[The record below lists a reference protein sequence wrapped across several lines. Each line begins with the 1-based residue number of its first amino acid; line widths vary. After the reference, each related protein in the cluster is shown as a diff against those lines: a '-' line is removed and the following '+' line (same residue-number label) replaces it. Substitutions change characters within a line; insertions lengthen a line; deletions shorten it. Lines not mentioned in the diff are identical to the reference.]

1 MKPKD
6 IEIHVDDIKK
16 LEKEIEKKEDSDME
30 LEEGEIQPPEDFIP
44 IHNTKN
50 LRSLLR
56 QRNQMSSSDEDEPDE
71 NTMEIDDVSASS
83 SDEEARWERHLVERG
98 ISGPV
103 VHHSTTEET
112 SQYSIDLIL
121 ILCIVQPQ
129 EVYSIV
135 SQEHVIKRLS
145 NVLNDLRLNY
155 DEVY

>member
-6 IEIHVDDIKK
+6 IELHVDDIKK
-16 LEKEIEKKEDSDME
+16 LEKEIEKKQDNDME

-44 IHNTKN
+44 IHNTKS

-56 QRNQMSSSDEDEPDE
+56 QRNQMNSSDEDEPDE

-112 SQYSIDLIL
+112 TQYCIDLIL
-121 ILCIVQPQ
+121 I
-129 EVYSIV
+129 Y
-135 SQEHVIKRLS
+135 
-145 NVLNDLRLNY
+145 Y
-155 DEVY
+155 

>member
-6 IEIHVDDIKK
+6 IELHVDDIKK
-16 LEKEIEKKEDSDME
+16 LEKEIEKKQDNDME

-44 IHNTKN
+44 IHNTKS

>member
-56 QRNQMSSSDEDEPDE
+56 QRNQMSSSDE
-71 NTMEIDDVSASS
+71 
-83 SDEEARWERHLVERG
+83 EARWERHLVERG

-112 SQYSIDLIL
+112 TQYSMDLIL

-129 EVYSIV
+129 EIYSIV